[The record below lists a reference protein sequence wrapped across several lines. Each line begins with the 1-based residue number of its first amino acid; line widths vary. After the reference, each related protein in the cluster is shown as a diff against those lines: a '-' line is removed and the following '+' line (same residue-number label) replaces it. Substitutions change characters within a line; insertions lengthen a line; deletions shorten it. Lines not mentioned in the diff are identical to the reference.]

1 MGEVPST
8 VKPATMTWL
17 NRARRLYLTAGDY
30 IYLLRKERRVD
41 NPPALGKRIDALRR
55 GFSSNKAWYY
65 DFEKYDPSLY
75 VSDIQTR
82 QARVLN
88 TRHGVLLSSKIGF
101 EHLLPAGVLTPK
113 NFAWLYAGKLRSLVE
128 EWRGTSLDDLLAGR
142 NGQDKLVLKPVWGE
156 GGRGILVMHFKDQS
170 IILNN
175 KTISFEEARAR
186 IAKLNDYLIT
196 AFVEQD
202 DFPSSIFPGAVNTM
216 RFLTISDPDTDEPFI
231 AAAAHRFGNRAS
243 APVDNLVAGGMSS
256 LIDLESG
263 TLSAAAERAKHGL
276 IMHDVHPD
284 TGVQIRGRAVPNWAA
299 LKQHVLE
306 VANQLPFIC
315 HVGWDIAL
323 TAKGPMFIEVNL
335 RPNPRPFQ
343 LHRPLLLDPR
353 IKRFYEKRGII

>member
-1 MGEVPST
+1 M
-8 VKPATMTWL
+8 
-17 NRARRLYLTAGDY
+17 
-30 IYLLRKERRVD
+30 
-41 NPPALGKRIDALRR
+41 
-55 GFSSNKAWYY
+55 
-65 DFEKYDPSLY
+65 
-75 VSDIQTR
+75 Q
-82 QARVLN
+82 
-88 TRHGVLLSSKIGF
+88 
-101 EHLLPAGVLTPK
+101 
-113 NFAWLYAGKLRSLVE
+113 
-128 EWRGTSLDDLLAGR
+128 
-142 NGQDKLVLKPVWGE
+142 LKD
-156 GGRGILVMHFKDQS
+156 RS

-186 IAKLNDYLIT
+186 IGKLNDYLIT

-231 AAAAHRFGNRAS
+231 AAAAHRFGNSAS

-263 TLSAAAERAKHGL
+263 TLSAAAKRAKHGL

-306 VANQLPFIC
+306 VANRLPFIC

-323 TAKGPMFIEVNL
+323 TAKGPMFIELNL
-335 RPNPRPFQ
+335 RPNPRLFQ